1 MKYAIA
7 ECLVE
12 GEKKYRVK
20 DTHHRRYVS
29 KPISKEAAEELLKKV
44 AAGADP
50 RDIDRKNLN
59 YLACQARWSNAVS

>member
-1 MKYAIA
+1 MKYALA
-7 ECLVE
+7 ECLIE
-12 GEKKYRVK
+12 GEKKFRVK

-29 KPISKEAAEELLKKV
+29 KAVSKEEAETLLEKIKN
-44 AAGADP
+44 GADP